1 MLCKSNSSAS
11 NSYIKIKNQD
21 ITVTENGIY
30 THETGYTGLG
40 TVTVTVSGSGGGDLV
55 YATNNSSFGVAQDQK
70 VWVNVTKLADQTKVY
85 TIVDYANTNEN
96 SITGVAKESGLIGDS
111 ILILTVLG
119 LEVEGGPLITK
130 DGYFLTTKANEVL
143 YYK

>member
-1 MLCKSNSSAS
+1 MLGKSNSSAS
-11 NSYIKIKNQD
+11 NSYIKINNQD

-55 YATNNSSFGVAQDQK
+55 YAINNSSFGVAQDQK

-111 ILILTVLG
+111 ILILTALG

>member
-1 MLCKSNSSAS
+1 MLGKSNSSAS

-40 TVTVTVSGSGGGDLV
+40 TVTVAVSGSGGGDLV
-55 YATNNSSFGVAQDQK
+55 YATNNSSFGVAKDQK

-85 TIVDYANTNEN
+85 TIVDYTNINEN

-111 ILILTVLG
+111 ILILTALG

>member
-1 MLCKSNSSAS
+1 MLGKSNSSAS

>member
-1 MLCKSNSSAS
+1 MLGKSNSSAS

-55 YATNNSSFGVAQDQK
+55 YATNNSSFGVAEDQK

-85 TIVDYANTNEN
+85 TIVDYTNINEN

-111 ILILTVLG
+111 ILILTALG

>member
-1 MLCKSNSSAS
+1 MLGKSNSSAS
-11 NSYIKIKNQD
+11 NSYIKINNQD

-30 THETGYTGLG
+30 THAAGYTGLG

-55 YATNNSSFGVAQDQK
+55 YATNNASHSISQDQK
-70 VWVNVTKLADQTKVY
+70 VWLNVTKLADQTKVY
-85 TIVDYANTNEN
+85 TIVDYTNINEN

-111 ILILTVLG
+111 ILVLTALAVD
-119 LEVEGGPLITK
+119 VEGGALITK
-130 DGYFLTTKANEVL
+130 DGHILITKANEVL

>member
-1 MLCKSNSSAS
+1 MLGKSNSSAS
-11 NSYIKIKNQD
+11 NSYIKINNQD

-55 YATNNSSFGVAQDQK
+55 YAINNSSFGVAQDQK
-70 VWVNVTKLADQTKVY
+70 VWVNVIKLADQTKVY

-111 ILILTVLG
+111 ILILTALG